1 MSFSQSN
8 LNESFR
14 FIPRYRF
21 GAEFGNDITLKNIR
35 GLLQNKADENGIPVA
50 FRKDV
55 LTTGSL
61 FNRQKEDVLVLYNP
75 EHENDYL
82 NFLIRITHQGKY
94 AFLDIFKVG
103 GSKNYSKSN
112 KAGNT
117 MAVGLLNLATGLK
130 SKLEIEENYYTIL
143 SDCMREVFD

>member
-1 MSFSQSN
+1 M
-8 LNESFR
+8 
-14 FIPRYRF
+14 
-21 GAEFGNDITLKNIR
+21 
-35 GLLQNKADENGIPVA
+35 QNKADENGIPVA

-103 GSKNYSKSN
+103 GSKNYSMSN
-112 KAGNT
+112 KAGNS
-117 MAVGLLNLATGLK
+117 MAVSLLNLATGLK
-130 SKLEIEENYYTIL
+130 SKLETEENYYTIL

>member
-1 MSFSQSN
+1 MPFGQSN

-14 FIPRYRF
+14 FIPRYKF
-21 GAEFGNDITLKNIR
+21 GAEDGSKLTLEVAQR
-35 GLLQNKADENGIPVA
+35 LLQYKAAENGIPVA
-50 FRKDV
+50 FHNDT

-61 FNRQKEDVLVLYNP
+61 FNKQHENVLVLYNP

-103 GSKNYSKSN
+103 GSKNYSMSN
-112 KAGNT
+112 KAGNS
-117 MAVGLLNLATGLK
+117 MAVSLLNLATGLN
-130 SKLEIEENYYTIL
+130 SKLETEENYYTIL